1 MSRSVLLLIGLSMSV
16 LGGCSEGTSP
26 ATTPSAIQPE
36 VSPPDPGPTQALL
49 GTVWQWVGT
58 VTPVERIE
66 VADPARYTLLL
77 QADGK
82 AVIQLDCNRGGA
94 SYEITGHR
102 ISFGPIVSTRMAC
115 AEDSQDGV
123 FMKQLVETTSYF
135 TQEQELFLEMP
146 YDSGTMRFS
155 PAPH

>member
-1 MSRSVLLLIGLSMSV
+1 MPRSALLLISLSMFV
-16 LGGCSEGTSP
+16 LASCTETNSP
-26 ATTPSAIQPE
+26 ESTPSAMQPD
-36 VSPPDPGPTQALL
+36 VSPPDPGPTSALL
-49 GTVWQWVGT
+49 GTVWQWAGT
-58 VTPVERIE
+58 VTPVERID
-66 VADPARYTLLL
+66 ATDPTRYTLLL

-123 FMKQLVETTSYF
+123 FMKQLEETTSYF